1 MPALSSRVK
10 QEIAHRSLRSIL
22 QMAPALELSRPLRVE
37 ASWVPRTRSL
47 RGSQLY
53 GYGRWITEL
62 AGHPVEFAWGF
73 GGQYI
78 FVVPSLELV
87 VVTTSSVALGD
98 DRREYRQNLF
108 RIVEKDVIEEIGKG
122 T

>member
-1 MPALSSRVK
+1 MLLTPR
-10 QEIAHRSLRSIL
+10 
-22 QMAPALELSRPLRVE
+22 QMLKFGELYLHHGRNGDRQIVPSPWVE

-47 RGSQLY
+47 RSGQLY
-53 GYGRWITEL
+53 GYGWWITEL

-78 FVVPSLELV
+78 FVVPSLDLV

-98 DRREYRQNLF
+98 DRREYRRDLF
-108 RIVEKDVIEEIGKG
+108 RMVEKDVIEEIGEG
-122 T
+122 S